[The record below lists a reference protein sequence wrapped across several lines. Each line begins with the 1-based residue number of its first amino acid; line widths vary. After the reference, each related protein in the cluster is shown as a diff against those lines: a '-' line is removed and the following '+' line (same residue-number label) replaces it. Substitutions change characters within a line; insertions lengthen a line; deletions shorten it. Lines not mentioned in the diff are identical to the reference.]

1 MVKRHLDERITFKD
15 TIRLLNFVIKINFY
29 IYIYIYSISTNH
41 RFVDVIFLWR
51 KKLSIE
57 KYGSLLLLLLL
68 LVRNNIEECCLFYR
82 NNI

>member
-29 IYIYIYSISTNH
+29 IYIYISTNH